1 MIREEFINE
10 LLTELAYRSDEGYPI
25 LSKKEHIYILSEILD
40 EWNLSK
46 IKNEL
51 INNLL
56 EAEGKSEEDKE
67 YKGIG
72 GQPPQYVKARDFEK
86 YEKNPKGYTGNRY
99 KKTDTGAYV
108 EVDKEGNKI
117 DSSEKTQDSTFWD
130 YLKTDTN
137 GDSDVVSKLKKTNTK
152 INDLRIPADKEST
165 ASTKKRRDEINNLT
179 NELIKDSNGSSK
191 LIKKLIDKRRDGLV
205 QLHDKPPG
213 GGGSL
218 VGEMY
223 GGVAAEE
230 ISKNPNLSEDEF
242 VSEKMRELEGTPLY
256 DELFEKAKASK
267 ATQKNP
273 QKYIENWLRVSYK
286 TGKSEIDYL
295 KSEPKFKYKEPQNEP
310 YPISFT
316 MDFNQSQIIKSKLE
330 TELEKAKEQGNDTKV
345 KHYEKQL
352 RILKRLPDTDTG
364 ILYET
369 NDGLVGFKHTSN
381 KNDWKDPHNNTSV
394 REKGK
399 KMDRNMES
407 IGRANNLDE
416 DVVSDIQNSLN
427 DLVSDTAD
435 LVDSAEK
442 VVERDVRGINSK
454 EFAENNAEVFK
465 YLNPKR
471 IDYPQLIRTAPSV
484 KTYFFDKGIDVND
497 VSDAELLEAVV
508 EMTKDGTAPQDV
520 SKIILKVSE
529 LTKLVRTRREEGL
542 AKYGGPMSD
551 EQIAENEGLPLEVVK
566 SLQNPI
572 NDSILNT
579 NRARKD
585 TMGVAH
591 EQMVNGILNKDEQL
605 AQQLGKDFYPNPD
618 DADNGP
624 STQAYVS
631 SFMDEIH
638 FTRYIDGE
646 FEGAQSINIDGTNV
660 TPQNFR
666 NCLSKLSGFDGN
678 PNEDREGLKNHLRKR
693 MRISPS
699 GASITFSGNRD
710 GESVEVGVENYRT
723 KGNSKSILAHL
734 GKDLISCLKEETK

>member
-1 MIREEFINE
+1 MEFGQIINDII
-10 LLTELAYRSDEGYPI
+10 TEVSYRSKEGIADFKNPD
-25 LSKKEHIYILSEILD
+25 HISILSEVLD
-40 EWNLSK
+40 EMGLDV

-51 INNLL
+51 FQNLF
-56 EAEGKSEEDKE
+56 EADTKNPEDEK
-67 YKGIG
+67 YKNTG
-72 GQPPQYVKARDFEK
+72 GSGYVKADD
-86 YEKNPKGYTGNRY
+86 YERWRNNPDGFDGPRF
-99 KKTDTGAYV
+99 KKTDSGDYV
-108 EVDKEGNKI
+108 QVDKDGN
-117 DSSEKTQDSTFWD
+117 DVEKDVDTSQDGFWD
-130 YLKTDTN
+130 YTKDGDTKPDSKPKVIKIEKTIDT
-137 GDSDVVSKLKKTNTK
+137 
-152 INDLRIPADKEST
+152 LRIPAEKET
-165 ASTKKRRDEINNLT
+165 ANATKKRRDNINNLT
-179 NELIKDSNGSSK
+179 DSLVKESSGSSD
-191 LIKKLIDKRRDGLV
+191 LIRNLINKRRDGLV
-205 QLHDKPPG
+205 NLHDKPPG

-230 ISKNPNLSEDEF
+230 LSKNENLSEDEF
-242 VSEKMRELEGTPLY
+242 VSQKMKEIDGTPLY
-256 DELFEKAKASK
+256 DELMEKAKASK

-273 QKYIENWLRVSYK
+273 QKYIEGWLRTAYK

-295 KSEPKFKYKEPQNEP
+295 KSEPKFKYKQPQNQP

-316 MDFNQSQIIKSKLE
+316 MDFNQSQIVKSKLE
-330 TELEKAKEQGNDTKV
+330 VELEKAKESGDNDKV

-369 NDGLVGFKHTSN
+369 TDGLVGFKHTSN

-399 KMDRNMES
+399 KMQKSLDS
-407 IGRANNLDE
+407 IARANNLDE
-416 DVVSDIQNSLN
+416 EIVSDVQNSLN
-427 DLVSDTAD
+427 ELVSDTAD

-442 VVERDVRGINSK
+442 VVERDVRGINSN
-454 EFAENNAEVFK
+454 EFAKNNAEVFK

-484 KTYFFDKGIDVND
+484 KAYFFDKGIDVDD
-497 VSDAELLEAVV
+497 VSDTELLEGVID
-508 EMTKDGTAPQDV
+508 MTKNGTAPQDV
-520 SKIILKVSE
+520 SKIVLKISE

-542 AKYGGPMSD
+542 AKYGGPMSN
-551 EQIAENEGLPLEVVK
+551 EQIAENEGLPLSVVEA
-566 SLQNPI
+566 LQNPI

-591 EQMVNGILNKDEQL
+591 EQMVSGILNKDEQL
-605 AQQLGKDFYPNPD
+605 AQQLDKDFYPNPD

-678 PNEDREGLKNHLRKR
+678 PNEDREGLKDHLRKR
-693 MRISPS
+693 MRISPN

>member
-1 MIREEFINE
+1 MRKNEFIQE
-10 LLTELAYRSDEGYPI
+10 LLIELSYRSDEGYPI
-25 LSKKEHIYILSEILD
+25 LTKDTHISILSEILD
-40 EWNLSK
+40 EWGYSD

-56 EAEGKSEEDKE
+56 EAEAKSDEDKE

-72 GQPPQYVKARDFEK
+72 GQPPQYVKANDFEK
-86 YEKNPKGYTGNRY
+86 YERNPKGYSGKRY
-99 KKTDTGAYV
+99 KQTDSGAYV
-108 EVDKEGNKI
+108 EVDKDGNEI
-117 DSSEKTQDSTFWD
+117 DSSDKEQDSTFWN
-130 YLKTDTN
+130 YTKTDTN
-137 GDSDVVSKLKKTNTK
+137 GDSNVVAKLKKTNTK

-165 ASTKKRRDEINNLT
+165 ASTKKRRDEINKLT
-179 NELIKDSNGSSK
+179 DELIKDSNGSSK
-191 LIKKLIDKRRDGLV
+191 LIKNLIDKRREGLI

-256 DELFEKAKASK
+256 DELLEKAKASK

-273 QKYIENWLRVSYK
+273 QKYIENWLRTAFR

-295 KSEPKFKYKEPQNEP
+295 KSEPKFKYKELQNEP

-316 MDFNQSQIIKSKLE
+316 MDFNQSQIVKSKLE
-330 TELEKAKEQGNDTKV
+330 TELEKAKEQGDDTKV

-364 ILYET
+364 ILYKT
-369 NDGLVGFKHTSN
+369 TDGLIGFKHTSN
-381 KNDWKDPHNNTSV
+381 KNDWNDPHNNTSV

-399 KMDRNMES
+399 KMDKNMES
-407 IGRANNLDE
+407 VGRANNLDE
-416 DVVSDIQNSLN
+416 DVVSDIKNNLN

-442 VVERDVRGINSK
+442 VVERDVRGVNSK
-454 EFAENNAEVFK
+454 EFAKNNAEVFK

-484 KTYFFDKGIDVND
+484 KSYFFDRGIDIND

-508 EMTKDGTAPQDV
+508 EMTKNGTAPQDV
-520 SKIILKVSE
+520 SKIVLKISE

-591 EQMVNGILNKDEQL
+591 EQMVSGILNKDEQL
-605 AQQLGKDFYPNPD
+605 AQQLDKDFYPNPD

-624 STQAYVS
+624 CTQAYVS

-666 NCLSKLSGFDGN
+666 NCLSKLSGFEGN
-678 PNEDREGLKNHLRKR
+678 PNEDKEGLKNHLRKR
-693 MRISPS
+693 MRISPN

-710 GESVEVGVENYRT
+710 GESVEVGIENYRT